1 VTRAVHIELV
11 EEMSSSAFINAV
23 KRFTAIRGEVKIFR
37 SDRGTNFIGAVD
49 DLKVIPINVEDR
61 PIKRYLSDSREAWIF
76 NPPHSSHMGG
86 VWECMI
92 GMVRR
97 ILDSMIL
104 GSTGDTLTYDALNT
118 FMTEVCAIVNS
129 RPLVPVS
136 TDPDIDSSYAV
147 DPDDPT

>member
-1 VTRAVHIELV
+1 
-11 EEMSSSAFINAV
+11 MSSSAFINAV
-23 KRFTAIRGEVKIFR
+23 KRFTVIRGEVKIFR

-61 PIKRYLSDSREAWIF
+61 PIKRYLSDSRAAWIF

-86 VWECMI
+86 VWERMI

-97 ILDSMIL
+97 ILDSMLL
-104 GSTGDTLTYDALNT
+104 GSTGDTLTHDVLNT
-118 FMTEVCAIVNS
+118 FMAEVCAIVNS

-136 TDPDIDSSYAV
+136 TDPESPIHNNLQTPV
-147 DPDDPT
+147 FTTCG